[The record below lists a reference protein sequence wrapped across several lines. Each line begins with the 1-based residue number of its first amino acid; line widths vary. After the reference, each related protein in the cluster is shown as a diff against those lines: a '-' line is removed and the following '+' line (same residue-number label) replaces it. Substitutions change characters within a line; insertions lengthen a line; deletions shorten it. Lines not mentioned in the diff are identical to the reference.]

1 MLEAEADRVKD
12 ADERADRL
20 EARMRE
26 INGQLDQQLDY
37 QKEIEAKTNSVERL
51 EKQLVKALADGAE
64 NAGRAAVST
73 IRIMNAHPP
82 AEHHLV
88 DASDLRPNTPYCGR

>member
-73 IRIMNAHPP
+73 IHIMNAT
-82 AEHHLV
+82 HHASNNLV